1 MCWLDHWASY
11 HCMEKCNLGK
21 GGVDALWEHRGG
33 LIRFLEDVMGWEE
46 DGPCIVSAY
55 LSRSSF
61 SVSSFGYLLRNPKS
75 QTVNNTVGEEA
86 ERISYEDHQETKT
99 RFAFPTS
106 SFPLPPSLNPQGS
119 AEVMGSGHSGK
130 GRTSRRWARSGLFW
144 VTALFLLVSLLALF
158 WRSELYLWCWGHITP
173 HKGRWMKD
181 HTHRHESLSING
193 EAPTHVM
200 CQFSPVINTQ

>member
-11 HCMEKCNLGK
+11 HCMQKCNLGK

-106 SFPLPPSLNPQGS
+106 SFPLSTLKAQPKSWVV
-119 AEVMGSGHSGK
+119 AIVGK
-130 GRTSRRWARSGLFW
+130 GGLRGGGPGAVSSGSRPSS
-144 VTALFLLVSLLALF
+144 SL
-158 WRSELYLWCWGHITP
+158 
-173 HKGRWMKD
+173 
-181 HTHRHESLSING
+181 
-193 EAPTHVM
+193 
-200 CQFSPVINTQ
+200 